1 MDPDHH
7 EATNLQGF
15 NLILPLPY
23 RVAVILVAGVW
34 GWGFNLHYL
43 SLLRIQAQDVPALIR
58 YPSRSSTG
66 SVPVYKSTYHLS
78 TLLSIPLA
86 ISLLLF
92 WTTTHRS
99 PELVLA
105 WEALPQ
111 SYLFL
116 FVVLLF
122 LPLHRLSRAGRHRLL
137 VTLRRISLGGL
148 AEAQDGK
155 FGDILFADVLTSYAK
170 VFGDLF
176 VSTCMFFSSGV
187 SSTGVPN
194 RACGGNLAVPLL
206 ISIPSMIRLRQC
218 LIEYSRVQRRGNRS
232 IDGWGGQH
240 LANALKYSSAFPV
253 IILTA
258 LQRSYD
264 SSRVGM
270 SEAGLHK
277 LWVLSA
283 LVHSS
288 FTFYWDVSKDWD
300 LSLFSDLITQ
310 FRRNPYHLVNNTS
323 ALSQPNNFDI
333 AIDRP
338 FGLRTHRFFHANGIY
353 YGAILVDFILRFTWL
368 SRLSVRL
375 NWINDLESG
384 VFILMFLE
392 VARRWMWIFLR
403 VETEWVRSTRGPAPD
418 DILLGEFTPKLDED

>member
-7 EATNLQGF
+7 ASVNLEGF

-34 GWGFNLHYL
+34 GWGLNLHYL
-43 SLLRIQAQDVPALIR
+43 SALKIDVPALIR
-58 YPSRSSTG
+58 YPSRSSAG
-66 SVPVYKSTYHLS
+66 SVPVYKSAYHLA

-86 ISLLLF
+86 LSLLLF
-92 WTTTHRS
+92 WTVTYRT

-105 WEALPQ
+105 WEIVPQ
-111 SYLFL
+111 SSLLIFA
-116 FVVLLF
+116 VLLF
-122 LPLHRLSRAGRHRLL
+122 FPLHRFSRAGRHRLL
-137 VTLRRISLGGL
+137 VTLKRVSLGGL

-176 VSTCMFFSSGV
+176 VSSCMYFSSRG
-187 SSTGVPN
+187 SSTGIPDPV
-194 RACGGNLAVPLL
+194 CGGHFAVPLL
-206 ISIPSMIRLRQC
+206 IAVPSMIRLRQC
-218 LIEYSRVQRRGNRS
+218 LIEYYRVRKRGNRN

-240 LANALKYSSAFPV
+240 LANALKYATAFPV

-258 LQRSYD
+258 LQRSYNP
-264 SSRVGM
+264 SRLRM
-270 SEAGLHK
+270 SEASLHN
-277 LWVLSA
+277 LWILSS
-283 LVHSS
+283 LIQSF

-300 LSLFSDLITQ
+300 LSLFSDLSRQ
-310 FRRNPYHLVNNTS
+310 FRRLPYRQYTNSSS
-323 ALSQPNNFDI
+323 ALHEDSLDP
-333 AIDRP
+333 DRP
-338 FGLRTHRFFHANGIY
+338 FGLRYHRFFHANQIY
-353 YGAILVDFILRFTWL
+353 YAAILIDFILRFTWV

-384 VFILMFLE
+384 VFVLMFLE

-418 DILLGEFTPKLDED
+418 DILLGEFTPKIDED